1 MSVFVYIIC
10 SHLSLL
16 CNLAESQHSKNR
28 RLALEIL
35 RNMTFNTD
43 NRAALLSS
51 SDFQRVMYSV
61 LDKDEIGNEQLLI
74 TVAIWKLVANN
85 AKGKSVIKN
94 SPIMSKL
101 RALKGALDRQTTNNQ
116 KRAHRHFKDNDD
128 FHSGDETTEE
138 LEVVVKCALD
148 ILQK

>member
-1 MSVFVYIIC
+1 MN
-10 SHLSLL
+10 LL
-16 CNLAESQHSKNR
+16 CNVAESQYPKNR

-51 SDFQRVMYSV
+51 PDFQRVMYSV
-61 LDKDEIGNEQLLI
+61 LDKDELGDEQLLI
-74 TVAIWKLVANN
+74 AVSIWKLVANSS
-85 AKGKSVIKN
+85 KGKNAIKN

-101 RALKGALDRQTTNNQ
+101 RALKETIDRQTGNQ
-116 KRAHRHFKDNDD
+116 LRTHRHISDSNDIY
-128 FHSGDETTEE
+128 SGDETTEE
-138 LEVVVKCALD
+138 LEVAVKCALD